1 MIEQEQIEEKIEET
15 KGMLQSLESELDKMR
30 EVEPVEAPLSFSD
43 SVEGRMSPAE
53 EVSSEETTPQLEEAM
68 GDSEEAS
75 GGPDMKQL
83 YEIVYDESYDQ
94 SSESSESK
102 MRLMKEAIKSDPK
115 VMEMA
120 VSDPTK
126 FALYMYG
133 RNSCLLYTSPS
144 PRD

>member
-1 MIEQEQIEEKIEET
+1 MIEQEQIEEKIKET
-15 KGMLQSLESELDKMR
+15 KGMLQSLENELGQMR
-30 EVEPVEAPLSFSD
+30 EVEPVEDPLSFSD

-68 GDSEEAS
+68 GDSEEES
-75 GGPDMKQL
+75 GGPNMEEL

-102 MRLMKEAIKSDPK
+102 MRLMKEAIKSDPR
-115 VMEMA
+115 VMDMA
-120 VSDPTK
+120 VSDPEK

-133 RNSCLLYTSPS
+133 RNSTV
-144 PRD
+144 R

>member
-1 MIEQEQIEEKIEET
+1 MIEQEQIEEKIKET
-15 KGMLQSLESELDKMR
+15 KGMLQSLENELGKMR

-83 YEIVYDESYDQ
+83 YEIVYLS
-94 SSESSESK
+94 
-102 MRLMKEAIKSDPK
+102 LIHI
-115 VMEMA
+115 
-120 VSDPTK
+120 
-126 FALYMYG
+126 
-133 RNSCLLYTSPS
+133 
-144 PRD
+144 

>member
-1 MIEQEQIEEKIEET
+1 MIEQEQIEEKIKET
-15 KGMLQSLESELDKMR
+15 KGMLQSLENELGKMR

-102 MRLMKEAIKSDPK
+102 MRLMKEAIKSDPRA
-115 VMEMA
+115 MEMA

-133 RNSCLLYTSPS
+133 RNSTIG
-144 PRD
+144 

>member
-1 MIEQEQIEEKIEET
+1 MIEQEQIEEKIKET
-15 KGMLQSLESELDKMR
+15 KGMLQSLENELGQMR
-30 EVEPVEAPLSFSD
+30 EGESVEAPLSFSD
-43 SVEGRMSPAE
+43 RVEDRMSPAE

-68 GDSEEAS
+68 GNSEERS
-75 GGPDMKQL
+75 GGPDMQEL

-102 MRLMKEAIKSDPK
+102 MRLMEEAIKSDPR

-133 RNSCLLYTSPS
+133 RNSTIG
-144 PRD
+144 

>member
-1 MIEQEQIEEKIEET
+1 MIEQEQIEEKIKET
-15 KGMLQSLESELDKMR
+15 KGMLQSLENELGKMR

-68 GDSEEAS
+68 ENSEEES

-133 RNSCLLYTSPS
+133 RNSTIG
-144 PRD
+144 

>member
-133 RNSCLLYTSPS
+133 RNSTIG
-144 PRD
+144 

>member
-1 MIEQEQIEEKIEET
+1 MIEQEQIEEKIKET
-15 KGMLQSLESELDKMR
+15 KGMLQSLENELGQMR
-30 EVEPVEAPLSFSD
+30 EGESVEAPLSFSD

-68 GDSEEAS
+68 GDSEEES
-75 GGPDMKQL
+75 GGPNMEEL

-102 MRLMKEAIKSDPK
+102 MRLMKEAIKSDPR
-115 VMEMA
+115 VMDMA

-133 RNSCLLYTSPS
+133 RNSTIG
-144 PRD
+144 

>member
-53 EVSSEETTPQLEEAM
+53 EVSSGETTPQLEEAM
-68 GDSEEAS
+68 GDSEEES
-75 GGPDMKQL
+75 GGPDMEQL

-102 MRLMKEAIKSDPK
+102 MRLMKEAIKSDPRA
-115 VMEMA
+115 MEMA

-133 RNSCLLYTSPS
+133 RNSTIG
-144 PRD
+144 

>member
-1 MIEQEQIEEKIEET
+1 MIEQEQIEEKIKET
-15 KGMLQSLESELDKMR
+15 KGMLQSLENELGQMR

-68 GDSEEAS
+68 GDSEEES
-75 GGPDMKQL
+75 GGPDMKEL

-102 MRLMKEAIKSDPK
+102 MRLMKEAIKSDPR
-115 VMEMA
+115 VMGMA

-133 RNSCLLYTSPS
+133 RNSTIG
-144 PRD
+144 